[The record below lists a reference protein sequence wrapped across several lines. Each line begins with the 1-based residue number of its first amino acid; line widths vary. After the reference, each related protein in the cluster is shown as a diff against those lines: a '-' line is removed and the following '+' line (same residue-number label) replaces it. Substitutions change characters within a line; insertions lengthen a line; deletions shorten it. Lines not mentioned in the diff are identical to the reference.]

1 MRAVQPQNH
10 RGGLIT
16 KIALR
21 RISGSMGRKWVR
33 ELGHF
38 LISLAA
44 KRCPHSGVG
53 AIAALLKM
61 ELRFWIE
68 LFRPAFI

>member
-1 MRAVQPQNH
+1 
-10 RGGLIT
+10 
-16 KIALR
+16 
-21 RISGSMGRKWVR
+21 MGRKWVR